1 MFGPVSTDRSGEE
14 QYAYDLAGNPTS
26 QVSTRLGSASTGE
39 TQCYQYNSLDQ
50 LSAAWTATDACA
62 ATPTTAAHSTVGDGL
77 GSASAYWTTWS
88 YNNVLG
94 TTTSQDQHSLTG
106 GSNTVTADS
115 YGGTSGGPNALT
127 SAATTGG
134 STSTATFGYDSAGNM
149 TSRSTPAGGAQTLT
163 WAADGKLASVTGTG
177 GATSY
182 VDNAGGN
189 LLLQENPG
197 STTVYL
203 PGEQLTAVTSGG
215 TTTVTGARIIAL
227 PSGGNM
233 RARTGATTSYRF
245 EVPDQ
250 HGTNGL
256 ELDNTAQVPTWRQFT
271 PYGAPRGTA
280 VTWSDN
286 RSFLNKPADTATGLT
301 YVGACAYD
309 PVTGQFISPD
319 PILKPSDPQN
329 LNPYAYA
336 EDNPVA
342 NSDPTGLSCDS
353 SHDSANCWSHG
364 GPCVMNP
371 ASCAP
376 QATGSGSGGG
386 SGATVTTPGTVSCD
400 SVASRISDGCSV
412 SAAPA
417 NGSGNGLSGLLHAIA
432 HAYDESNYGIDWAYG
447 ESNYGTDW
455 AWEHAYLQGSGCL
468 VVCVSVTLQDG
479 DFIFGGSAWS
489 YARPVSGV
497 TPMYAPELISRP
509 DVPTLG
515 SEPVA
520 PAGLKGYKAS
530 TFLGL
535 SAGINTATLSES
547 LQNNVTMGGCY
558 ADAVGACVG
567 FTGQITPG
575 KGMGP
580 VRPYV
585 GAVLAGGGLQAQ
597 FGPSWS
603 WDFSQAVNNLVY
615 KYTGW

>member
-106 GSNTVTADS
+106 GSDTVTADS

-227 PSGGNM
+227 PSGGDVV
-233 RARTGATTSYRF
+233 RTGATTSYRF

-301 YVGACAYD
+301 YVGARAYD
-309 PVTGQFISPD
+309 PVTGQFTHPTPSLSPAT
-319 PILKPSDPQN
+319 PKPH
-329 LNPYAYA
+329 PYAYA

-342 NSDPTGLSCDS
+342 NSDPTGLSCDR
-353 SHDSANCWSHG
+353 ATTAQTA
-364 GPCVMNP
+364 GPMAARRHEP
-371 ASCAP
+371 RQPRP
-376 QATGSGSGGG
+376 QVTGSGSGGG
-386 SGATVTTPGTVSCD
+386 SGATGAMPGMGSGD
-400 SVASRISDGCSV
+400 SLASRISDGCAASV
-412 SAAPA
+412 APA
-417 NGSGNGLSGLLHAIA
+417 NGSGNA
-432 HAYDESNYGIDWAYG
+432 
-447 ESNYGTDW
+447 
-455 AWEHAYLQGSGCL
+455 
-468 VVCVSVTLQDG
+468 
-479 DFIFGGSAWS
+479 
-489 YARPVSGV
+489 
-497 TPMYAPELISRP
+497 
-509 DVPTLG
+509 
-515 SEPVA
+515 
-520 PAGLKGYKAS
+520 
-530 TFLGL
+530 
-535 SAGINTATLSES
+535 
-547 LQNNVTMGGCY
+547 
-558 ADAVGACVG
+558 
-567 FTGQITPG
+567 
-575 KGMGP
+575 
-580 VRPYV
+580 
-585 GAVLAGGGLQAQ
+585 
-597 FGPSWS
+597 
-603 WDFSQAVNNLVY
+603 
-615 KYTGW
+615 